1 MKEKNVDNWEIEFKY
16 KLTDDEFDVL
26 WFSFESTF
34 ELLEKLGTILFDG
47 YNYHFIIFEWKLPIF
62 VFLLLKRVNFQCK
75 KKKNWDGK
83 YQKSKRNI
91 SNWEGQ
97 QFNKVSI
104 F

>member
-47 YNYHFIIFEWKLPIF
+47 YNYHFIIFEWK
-62 VFLLLKRVNFQCK
+62 
-75 KKKNWDGK
+75 
-83 YQKSKRNI
+83 
-91 SNWEGQ
+91 
-97 QFNKVSI
+97 
-104 F
+104 